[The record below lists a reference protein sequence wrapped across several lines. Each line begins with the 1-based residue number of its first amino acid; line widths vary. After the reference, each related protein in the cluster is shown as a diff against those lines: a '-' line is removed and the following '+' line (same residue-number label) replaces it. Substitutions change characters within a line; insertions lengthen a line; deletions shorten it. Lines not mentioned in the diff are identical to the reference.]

1 MDAVYRSHRPV
12 RLHRLSR
19 RQVLLDVGFGG
30 VAVAVLAGCTTAS
43 SGSATSTSTVAT
55 GTGSATAGTTAK
67 GGASTGEL
75 TWKRVEL
82 GFVSAYVVL
91 RGGRAAVVDTGVAGS
106 ADAIGT
112 ALQAAGTSWDE
123 VSDVILTHHHG
134 DHAGSLGEVVTRAA
148 RAAVHAGEADISR
161 VTSPR
166 QIAPAPDGSEVL
178 GLQVV
183 ATPGHTEGHISVF
196 DRGTRVLIAG
206 DALSNSAGL
215 TGSSPR
221 NTADPA
227 KAAESVKKM
236 AALQAGTILFGHGE
250 PLTSGA
256 ADALRTYAGTL

>member
-1 MDAVYRSHRPV
+1 MDAVYRPHRPV

-30 VAVAVLAGCTTAS
+30 VAVAVLAGCTTGSGGSVPSAS
-43 SGSATSTSTVAT
+43 AATTHGSTSTNAAT
-55 GTGSATAGTTAK
+55 G
-67 GGASTGEL
+67 GAGEL

-91 RGGRAAVVDTGVAGS
+91 RGGQAAVVDTGVAGS
-106 ADAIGT
+106 ADAIGS
-112 ALQAAGTSWDE
+112 ALQAAGTSWDQ

-134 DHAGSLGEVVTRAA
+134 DHAGSLGEVVTRAG

-161 VTSPR
+161 LTSPR
-166 QIAPAPDGSEVL
+166 QIVAAADGADIL

-196 DRGTRVLIAG
+196 DRVTRVLVAG
-206 DALSNSAGL
+206 DALNNSAGL

-221 NTADPA
+221 NTADPV
-227 KAAESVKKM
+227 KAAASVQKM
-236 AALQAGTILFGHGE
+236 AALEAGTILFGHGE